1 MRKKLMKKNRPAA
14 CITIILLALIALL
27 WVSEITAADPKAAG
41 TKGPDVKAVETKAAA
56 LKTAPAYKYNPV
68 GKADPFKPFIYQE
81 ISAKKKLE
89 MIKPLPI
96 FPLQRVGTD
105 QFRLVGIAGDES
117 SKIAIVTDVKGK
129 FYPLYLGTT
138 IGLNSGRV
146 VGILAD
152 RVIVEEKIK
161 DKEGDAKKTKTKRI
175 TMKLR
180 KEEGE
185 EKP

>member
-1 MRKKLMKKNRPAA
+1 MRKKLMKKNRTAA
-14 CITIILLALIALL
+14 CVTKILLALIVLL
-27 WVSEITAADPKAAG
+27 WASEITAADPKAAG
-41 TKGPDVKAVETKAAA
+41 TKGTDVKAVETKAAD
-56 LKTAPAYKYNPV
+56 LKTAPAYKYNPA
-68 GKADPFKPFIYQE
+68 GKPDPFKPFIDQE

-89 MIKPLPI
+89 MIQPLPI
-96 FPLQRVGTD
+96 FPLQRAGTD

-117 SKIAIVTDVKGK
+117 SKIAIVTDLKGK

-138 IGLNSGRV
+138 IGLHSGRV

-152 RVIVEEKIK
+152 RVIVEEKI
-161 DKEGDAKKTKTKRI
+161 KEGDAKKTKTKRI

>member
-1 MRKKLMKKNRPAA
+1 MKKNRTAA

-27 WVSEITAADPKAAG
+27 WASEMTAADPKAAG
-41 TKGPDVKAVETKAAA
+41 TKGTDVKAVETKSAD

-68 GKADPFKPFIYQE
+68 GKADPFKPFIEQE

-89 MIKPLPI
+89 QIQPLPI
-96 FPLQRVGTD
+96 FPLQRAGTD

-129 FYPLYLGTT
+129 FYPLYLGTS

-146 VGILAD
+146 VRILAD
-152 RVIVEEKIK
+152 RVIVEEKI
-161 DKEGDAKKTKTKRI
+161 KEGDAKKTKTKRI

>member
-1 MRKKLMKKNRPAA
+1 MRKKLMKKNKTAA

-27 WVSEITAADPKAAG
+27 WASEITAADPKTAG
-41 TKGPDVKAVETKAAA
+41 TKGPDVKAVETKAAD

-89 MIKPLPI
+89 TIQPLPI
-96 FPLQRVGTD
+96 FPLQRAGTD

-117 SKIAIVTDVKGK
+117 SKIAVVTDLKGK
-129 FYPLYLGTT
+129 FYPLYLGTS

-152 RVIVEEKIK
+152 RVIVEEKI
-161 DKEGDAKKTKTKRI
+161 KEGDAKKTKTKRI